1 MSYQQVKYYESLGD
15 YQQAYSMARDDWSAN
30 SRLKWPRDTIAWLLI
45 RMMKVDAKV
54 YAKNRF
60 IKELKEFIALD
71 IPKTD
76 TKLWGAIVWPIRD
89 IVEDSIRMQWFTSQ
103 FGDEL
108 FDIIKDL
115 PFHKPSE
122 SYSAMLAAFI
132 ELGALW
138 PRLGEFIEWWG
149 LENLTPFDYR
159 RYPHRNE
166 LVSLADKVLK
176 INTQIHRQ
184 A

>member
-15 YQQAYSMARDDWSAN
+15 YQQAYSMARDDWSTN
-30 SRLKWPRDTIAWLLI
+30 PRLKWPRDTIAWLLI

-89 IVEDSIRMQWFTSQ
+89 IVEDGIRMQWFTSQ

-115 PFHKPSE
+115 PFQKPSD

-138 PRLGEFIEWWG
+138 PRLDEFIEWWG

-176 INTQIHRQ
+176 INAQIHRQ